1 MISKGKFRHLR
12 KVVAKAARSS
22 AEMDRIHR
30 EAARIMNAFHKG
42 GFYIDQDALEKARNN
57 LRNI

>member
-1 MISKGKFRHLR
+1 MISKGKFKHLR

-22 AEMDRIHR
+22 EKMDNLRR
-30 EAARIMNAFHKG
+30 EATRIVEAYHKG
-42 GFYIDQDALEKARNN
+42 GFYIDQAALEEARNK